1 MSYLQVESPEDDSEP
16 FSRIPRDTNLYVI
29 FALILFD
36 EVAQNEQQLNKYV
49 PGRRKLLRR
58 YHILSTDGGKADKIF
73 KGGGER
79 NVRVAVVSGYSV
91 VDFDAIEHASELVW
105 TLCLC
110 SHLST
115 GRQFRSLK

>member
-1 MSYLQVESPEDDSEP
+1 MSYLQVKSPEDDSEP

-49 PGRRKLLRR
+49 PGRRKLLRC
-58 YHILSTDGGKADKIF
+58 YHILSADGGKADKIP

-79 NVRVAVVSGYSV
+79 NV
-91 VDFDAIEHASELVW
+91 
-105 TLCLC
+105 
-110 SHLST
+110 
-115 GRQFRSLK
+115 